1 MSSVLELVAWPSMAD
16 WGKVEG
22 TARHAELIDV
32 LLKTFRQLPEL
43 ELHSF
48 LTPGLSSILYD
59 LDFPKPVK
67 KCIQSISV
75 SCEALGVTFD
85 FSTWWE
91 LWNHYIISGKGDG
104 MKHSKLQL
112 QVLLEIMLNWFI
124 LRNYQVL
131 SLYKE
136 CMRAAQLKPGF
147 EQTVRTEFKRN
158 AALPRYFSFKSN

>member
-1 MSSVLELVAWPSMAD
+1 
-16 WGKVEG
+16 
-22 TARHAELIDV
+22 
-32 LLKTFRQLPEL
+32 
-43 ELHSF
+43 
-48 LTPGLSSILYD
+48 
-59 LDFPKPVK
+59 
-67 KCIQSISV
+67 
-75 SCEALGVTFD
+75 
-85 FSTWWE
+85 
-91 LWNHYIISGKGDG
+91 

-158 AALPRYFSFKSN
+158 AALPR

>member
-1 MSSVLELVAWPSMAD
+1 
-16 WGKVEG
+16 
-22 TARHAELIDV
+22 
-32 LLKTFRQLPEL
+32 
-43 ELHSF
+43 
-48 LTPGLSSILYD
+48 
-59 LDFPKPVK
+59 
-67 KCIQSISV
+67 
-75 SCEALGVTFD
+75 
-85 FSTWWE
+85 
-91 LWNHYIISGKGDG
+91 

-158 AALPRYFSFKSN
+158 AALPRYFLFKSN